1 MNIGDKVKCVKA
13 SGSTFLRTWNKYKLV
28 SQNQHGNWQVKEVDT
43 DLVSTH
49 WYKADRFEVI
59 EPARKPAVAK
69 HIATVNKTPTKLN
82 LEARYKTRSG
92 LLVKL
97 YTNEGADPENPVVG
111 SYRSENGAWVNC
123 SWQADGKYL
132 FGKTFDLVEL
142 PNMIEIPIESNGEAI
157 IYSDGSVYL
166 EQGNHRITLDE
177 QNLRDIYAA
186 LLRIV

>member
-82 LEARYKTRSG
+82 LETRYKTRSG

-97 YTNEGADPENPVVG
+97 YTNEGAVPKHPVVG
-111 SYRSENGAWVNC
+111 SYRMETGAWVNC
-123 SWQADGKYL
+123 AWEADGTYP
-132 FGKTFDLVEL
+132 FNSAFDLVEL
-142 PNMIEIPIESNGEAI
+142 PYSIEIPIEDKGKAI
-157 IYSDGSVYL
+157 VYNDGSVYL
-166 EQGNHRITLDE
+166 EQDKVGVTLNE

-186 LLRIV
+186 FLRIV